1 MIPDLP
7 QAIQTAI
14 AEGLG
19 APFSARDVRV
29 PARGA
34 AAAVYVPPP
43 LDADALAAK
52 LAMTKPF
59 PRVLG
64 ATSVSTARVRNGW
77 LLFTLD
83 RAFYAA
89 AAAQVVTVLPM
100 PDSDLGSHALNRM
113 RAYARHAGC
122 GCPDAA
128 GVQRALLLALCLP
141 FGGVGLPAAERAALG
156 MFHGIPPRGRAA
168 VIAESGGVCDAISRI
183 FFDYIAP
190 ERRALL

>member
-43 LDADALAAK
+43 LDADALAAE
-52 LAMTKPF
+52 LAVTKPF

-64 ATSVSTARVRNGW
+64 ATSVSTACARNGW
-77 LLFTLD
+77 LLFTLN

-89 AAAQVVTVLPM
+89 AAAQIAAVLPP
-100 PDSDLGSHALNRM
+100 PDGDCGSHALNRM
-113 RAYARHAGC
+113 RAYAHHADC

-141 FGGVGLPAAERAALG
+141 FGGVGLRTAERAALE
-156 MFHGIPPRGRAA
+156 MFHGIPPRDRAA
-168 VIAESGGVCDAISRI
+168 VIAASGAVCDAISRI

-190 ERRALL
+190 ERRASL

>member
-7 QAIQTAI
+7 LAIKTAI

-19 APFSARDVRV
+19 APFSARGVRL
-29 PARGA
+29 PARDA
-34 AAAVYVPPP
+34 AAAAYAPPP
-43 LDADALAAK
+43 LDAGTLAAE
-52 LAMTKPF
+52 LTRTNPF

-64 ATSVSTARVRNGW
+64 APSVSAVRARNGW

-89 AAAQVVTVLPM
+89 AAAQILAVLP
-100 PDSDLGSHALNRM
+100 PPGSDLGSYALNRM
-113 RAYARHAGC
+113 RAYARHTGR

-128 GVQRALLLALCLP
+128 SVQRALLLALCLH
-141 FGGVGLPAAERAALG
+141 FGSVGLRAAERAALT

-168 VIAESGGVCDAISRI
+168 VIEASGAVCDAIARI
-183 FFDYIAP
+183 FFDYM
-190 ERRALL
+190 ESEKRALL

>member
-7 QAIQTAI
+7 LAIKTAI

-19 APFSARDVRV
+19 APFSARGVRLPV
-29 PARGA
+29 RDA
-34 AAAVYVPPP
+34 AAAAYVPPP
-43 LDADALAAK
+43 LDANALAAE
-52 LAMTKPF
+52 LTRLNPF

-64 ATSVSTARVRNGW
+64 APSVSAVCARNGW

-89 AAAQVVTVLPM
+89 AVAQILAVLPP
-100 PDSDLGSHALNRM
+100 PDGDLGSHALNRM

-128 GVQRALLLALCLP
+128 SVQRALLLALCLP
-141 FGGVGLPAAERAALG
+141 FGSMRLRVAECAALTI
-156 MFHGIPPRGRAA
+156 FHGIPPRGRPA
-168 VIAESGGVCDAISRI
+168 VIAASGEVCDAIARI
-183 FFDYIAP
+183 FFDYMES